1 MIDSLIKTTFCLTCP
16 SLLWLNVFQS
26 SQPDPLELQRQQES
40 RRRALARK
48 RAREQ
53 FKPRSP
59 EPVEGR
65 KHIEV
70 QTELYLEEITG
81 QLLLLI
87 IIAVQINYYPY
98 LCWFLD
104 RVEEADVQTQ
114 TDAFLDRPSTPL
126 FVPAKTGQDA
136 ATQIEEGDV
145 SSSTLYLKQS
155 MITYCLILSL
165 FSCLTLT

>member
-1 MIDSLIKTTFCLTCP
+1 MTSVCSAITDLIL
-16 SLLWLNVFQS
+16 FQS

-81 QLLLLI
+81 QL
-87 IIAVQINYYPY
+87 
-98 LCWFLD
+98 
-104 RVEEADVQTQ
+104 
-114 TDAFLDRPSTPL
+114 
-126 FVPAKTGQDA
+126 
-136 ATQIEEGDV
+136 
-145 SSSTLYLKQS
+145 
-155 MITYCLILSL
+155 
-165 FSCLTLT
+165 